1 MSLWQRLNSFV
12 TSQESSNSLY
22 NQYLIHDLIKTI
34 KSEKSDGKVV
44 SNKNIL
50 VKFVKNAK
58 WQHSYF
64 SDPYLARLLNAT
76 RNLKLSLNLIKHAM
90 IRQKKKQFIDFS
102 ATLNLIALARRNVVQ
117 CEIKYINLILR
128 SKLFLFFFFKSEN
141 YLKSKFIRTIKEKSI
156 YCQFVVCLFS
166 SNNFISAEPIGPKFK
181 QGLCLCT
188 SKILKICLKNV
199 NLKFFGNSIL

>member
-1 MSLWQRLNSFV
+1 MQIRVARFKMKSIQLKNLLTTFLFLRPL
-12 TSQESSNSLY
+12 LGK
-22 NQYLIHDLIKTI
+22 IIKCNKEFKI
-34 KSEKSDGKVV
+34 IFKSDK
-44 SNKNIL
+44 
-50 VKFVKNAK
+50 
-58 WQHSYF
+58 
-64 SDPYLARLLNAT
+64 ARDDKT
-76 RNLKLSLNLIKHAM
+76 E
-90 IRQKKKQFIDFS
+90 KKQFIDFS

-181 QGLCLCT
+181 QSLT
-188 SKILKICLKNV
+188 
-199 NLKFFGNSIL
+199 